1 MNYAIRVENLRK
13 SYTNGHEV
21 LKGISFQVNQGEI
34 FALLGLNGAGKTTT
48 LECVEGLR
56 KYDSGTV
63 QVNGKVGIQLQAS
76 SLPEHMKAMEAV
88 KLFAKWNKVPL
99 DKEMLRVFGIDE
111 LKNKQY
117 AQMSTG
123 QKRRLHLV
131 LALVRNPKIVFLDEP
146 TAGLDVEARMF
157 LHEEIKKLK
166 AQSKTII
173 MSSHDMSEVES
184 LCDKIAILRN
194 GQIAFYGT
202 AEELKNTFGHQCVIE
217 IKTDKGTDS
226 FKTDDIRDTLQ
237 KQLEEY
243 KNQDIKV
250 LDVKVNKG
258 TLEELFVHISRG
270 E

>member
-1 MNYAIRVENLRK
+1 M
-13 SYTNGHEV
+13 
-21 LKGISFQVNQGEI
+21 
-34 FALLGLNGAGKTTT
+34 
-48 LECVEGLR
+48 ECVEGLR

-99 DKEMLRVFGIDE
+99 DKEMLRVFRIDE

-131 LALVRNPKIVFLDEP
+131 LALVRNPEIVFLDEP

-157 LHEEIKKLK
+157 LHEEIRKLK
-166 AQSKTII
+166 AQGKTII

-194 GQIAFYGT
+194 GEIAFYGT
-202 AEELKNTFGHQCVIE
+202 AEELKNTFGHRCVIE
-217 IKTDKGTDS
+217 IKTGKGTDS
-226 FKTDDIRDTLQ
+226 FETDDIGDTLQ
-237 KQLEEY
+237 MQLEEY
-243 KNQDIKV
+243 KNQGVKV
-250 LDVKVNKG
+250 LDVKVNRG
-258 TLEELFVHISRG
+258 TLEEHFVHISRG
-270 E
+270 DQ